1 MDMSQNPHESG
12 RPALSEAQT
21 AVSSFLAAIVT
32 RVGRSKIRAQRSNLA
47 AHHKLLH
54 ALVLRQTVL
63 PCAFGMVASGEEA
76 LCETLRLNHDALAD
90 QLALLRG
97 KVEMGLS
104 AFWNTSN
111 IFEFFVTTNQELKEM
126 RDRVFRGG
134 REPSLDEKLELGKRF
149 ESSLEQCRERHT

>member
-1 MDMSQNPHESG
+1 
-12 RPALSEAQT
+12 
-21 AVSSFLAAIVT
+21 
-32 RVGRSKIRAQRSNLA
+32 
-47 AHHKLLH
+47 
-54 ALVLRQTVL
+54 
-63 PCAFGMVASGEEA
+63 MVASGEEA